1 MNSLQENVYKKQAH
15 IFSCNM
21 INIFIYIIFLIYL
34 LFGPAAAAAHAHTA
48 TISKVLEHT
57 ENIVLK
63 WIGNERN
70 NRIVKVIQ

>member
-1 MNSLQENVYKKQAH
+1 
-15 IFSCNM
+15 M

-34 LFGPAAAAAHAHTA
+34 LFGPAAAAAQWHTA

-63 WIGNERN
+63 
-70 NRIVKVIQ
+70 